1 MEKEREIHL
10 IHYLGKRRALM
21 NHYIKLF
28 LFGLLTIGFYGCWGL
43 TDIRKYMIRNI
54 QIGKDRLAYSGQG
67 LHLFL
72 GIILLFL
79 YHILSD
85 FWEKFTTYVVGGY
98 VTNPMLALFCIYF
111 SLFISLV
118 CAIIL
123 YEMCGYCSWRY
134 VLAHLS
140 WRGIRGCFQ
149 GTLWRYG
156 FLCVYRTGLNILS
169 LTFLTPWSDMV
180 KYKYRTERSRVG
192 STPFSFQYGSF
203 KKLFRTHVITL
214 LYFPFTLG
222 ISRLW
227 YQAALRNHQWNHTVV
242 GNLRLRSTYTGW
254 GLCKL
259 YVGNFFLIAPPFL
272 LFILI
277 LIYIFIFNQ
286 MYILKFLQLSMG
298 IRVIGCVVCG
308 LLFFA
313 YLAVFLSVVAHRN
326 ARYVTQ
332 HTAVLGDLE
341 LFFETQ
347 KETLSVEPVG
357 LPSIDFGSV
366 FPI

>member
-1 MEKEREIHL
+1 
-10 IHYLGKRRALM
+10 
-21 NHYIKLF
+21 
-28 LFGLLTIGFYGCWGL
+28 
-43 TDIRKYMIRNI
+43 
-54 QIGKDRLAYSGQG
+54 
-67 LHLFL
+67 
-72 GIILLFL
+72 
-79 YHILSD
+79 
-85 FWEKFTTYVVGGY
+85 
-98 VTNPMLALFCIYF
+98 
-111 SLFISLV
+111 
-118 CAIIL
+118 
-123 YEMCGYCSWRY
+123 
-134 VLAHLS
+134 
-140 WRGIRGCFQ
+140 
-149 GTLWRYG
+149 
-156 FLCVYRTGLNILS
+156 
-169 LTFLTPWSDMV
+169 MV